1 MRLANVNPAF
11 GIAPARQGLTGVAL
25 TLSARGMVELSANIK
40 TECFT
45 CIKATEL
52 GEHKADINNL
62 KEWQR
67 TQNGALVRMAE
78 DIKALNNRLNSLQW
92 WLIGLMGTSLASLV
106 LLLFNLVKGGGR

>member
-1 MRLANVNPAF
+1 MSVKSECIQCANASV
-11 GIAPARQGLTGVAL
+11 I
-25 TLSARGMVELSANIK
+25 
-40 TECFT
+40 
-45 CIKATEL
+45 
-52 GEHKADINNL
+52 GEHRADINNL